1 MAEKK
6 DKTAKAVTKDKT
18 SSKDEVSKTKSAVVK
33 KVKVKELKDKT
44 AKISPAKEKKIQAE
58 DVVETDNIDIDEE
71 FADNNQ
77 PDIVQFSGRYIK
89 AVGRRKR
96 SVAKVRL
103 YEGGKGIIMV
113 NGLRANRYFAGEGA
127 SIISQPLKVSGHA
140 RDFNF
145 SVLAQGGG
153 KQGQVGAVRLG
164 ISRAV
169 LSLDPAAKEALKAN
183 GFLTRD
189 PRQVERKKPGLR
201 KARKA
206 PQWSKR

>member
-1 MAEKK
+1 MADRK
-6 DKTAKAVTKDKT
+6 AKAGKTKT
-18 SSKDEVSKTKSAVVK
+18 DEVKEILITEVAPAPVEEDKDWSKN
-33 KVKVKELKDKT
+33 ET
-44 AKISPAKEKKIQAE
+44 A
-58 DVVETDNIDIDEE
+58 D
-71 FADNNQ
+71 
-77 PDIVQFSGRYIK
+77 FSGKYSK
-89 AVGRRKR
+89 AIGRRKQ

-103 YEGGKGIIMV
+103 YEDGKGVIMV
-113 NGLRANRYFAGEGA
+113 NGVRAAQYFAGEGA
-127 SIISQPLKVSGHA
+127 NLIAQPLKVTGHG

-145 SVLAQGGG
+145 SVLVSGGG

-164 ISRAV
+164 ISRA
-169 LSLDPAAKEALKAN
+169 LFDRDPAAKEALKAN

>member
-6 DKTAKAVTKDKT
+6 KKTVKAKA
-18 SSKDEVSKTKSAVVK
+18 A
-33 KVKVKELKDKT
+33 KVKEVLISEAPASEEKDWAPNET
-44 AKISPAKEKKIQAE
+44 AE
-58 DVVETDNIDIDEE
+58 
-71 FADNNQ
+71 
-77 PDIVQFSGRYIK
+77 FSGQYLK

-103 YEGGKGIIMV
+103 YQNGRGVIMINGK
-113 NGLRANRYFAGEGA
+113 RASEYFPGEGA
-127 SIISQPLKVSGHA
+127 NIISQPLKVTGHA

-153 KQGQVGAVRLG
+153 VQGQVGAVRLG
-164 ISRAV
+164 VSRAI
-169 LSLDPAAKEALKAN
+169 LMFDPATKEALKVN

-189 PRQVERKKPGLR
+189 PRHVERKKPGHV
-201 KARKA
+201 KARKS

>member
-6 DKTAKAVTKDKT
+6 EKTVKPKTPKLKEEKAVE
-18 SSKDEVSKTKSAVVK
+18 SVEE
-33 KVKVKELKDKT
+33 EL
-44 AKISPAKEKKIQAE
+44 
-58 DVVETDNIDIDEE
+58 VETAEPEE
-71 FADNNQ
+71 QEDDFSVNETA
-77 PDIVQFSGRYIK
+77 QFSGKYIK
-89 AVGRRKR
+89 AVGRRKQ

-113 NGLRANRYFAGEGA
+113 NGLKANQYFAGEGA
-127 SIISQPLKVSGHA
+127 NLIAHPLKATGHA

-153 KQGQVGAVRLG
+153 KQGQIGAVRLG
-164 ISRAV
+164 ISRA
-169 LSLDPAAKEALKAN
+169 LLAFDPNTKEALKVN